1 MTKKKESHSQPL
13 RKNHVFEIEVNNSNK
28 QQVLDKIN
36 ETRLTEEFF
45 RECRDVSMKL
55 RKDKTNGTNIR

>member
-1 MTKKKESHSQPL
+1 MDKNVSCIQSP